1 VVTRAL
7 PAVALVSGRGTNLE
21 ALLASRDA
29 GWLPLDLRAVLSNH
43 PHARALERARGHG
56 VEPVVVDQRDHGER
70 EAFDR
75 AMAAAIDRYEPALV
89 ILAGFMR
96 ILTTGFVER
105 YADRMINIHPSLLPE
120 LRGLDTHARALA
132 AGVAHHGASVH
143 FVTAELDAGPVA
155 VQARVR
161 VRDHDNAETL
171 AARVLEREHR
181 IYPLAIR
188 WIAEG
193 RLAFDGT
200 KAWLDGQPL
209 TAPVVDPPEAD
220 DVPLPTGG

>member
-1 VVTRAL
+1 MTRAL

-29 GWLPLDLRAVLSNH
+29 GWLPLDLRAVLSNR
-43 PHARALERARGHG
+43 PEARALERARAHG
-56 VEPVVVDQRDHGER
+56 VDPVVVDQGEHRER

-96 ILTTGFVER
+96 ILSTHFVER
-105 YADRMINIHPSLLPE
+105 YADRLINIHPSLLPDF
-120 LRGLDTHARALA
+120 RGLDTHARALA
-132 AGVAHHGASVH
+132 ASVAYHGASVH
-143 FVTAELDAGPVA
+143 FVTPELDAGPV
-155 VQARVR
+155 VIQARVP
-161 VRDHDNAETL
+161 VRGDDDAETL

-181 IYPLAIR
+181 IYPLAVR

-200 KAWLDGQPL
+200 TAWLDGTAL
-209 TAPVVDPPEAD
+209 TSPVVDPPEAD
-220 DVPLPTGG
+220 DVPLPTTR